1 MLVKTLAIVVS
12 SISLAGMF
20 FAKVAVGSADS
31 GEIDVRDDI
40 QEAYLVSQL
49 DARAPDAHFR
59 QVSADC
65 MRHNSALITID
76 ASLPALISR
85 AKIRRGAKGGN
96 IYYYQQQD
104 HPSMN
109 EAFKASRDAAV
120 ESLRATFMLR
130 QDTKSRAM
138 AYMRDNSL
146 SSHQKQLLA
155 ITCTPSDEHSPYAR
169 TYESLVETDQKRH
182 LNALGAFLFPE

>member
-49 DARAPDAHFR
+49 DVRAPDAHFR

-76 ASLPALISR
+76 ASLPALISKAKVRR
-85 AKIRRGAKGGN
+85 AVKGDN

-120 ESLRATFMLR
+120 ESLRATFTLR
-130 QDTKSRAM
+130 QNTKYKAM
-138 AYMRDNSL
+138 VDACL
-146 SSHQKQLLA
+146 
-155 ITCTPSDEHSPYAR
+155 
-169 TYESLVETDQKRH
+169 
-182 LNALGAFLFPE
+182 